1 MKTSLAN
8 EWLATFDVELEPG
21 DVDKIREP
29 SSFTVT
35 VNLRAMAM
43 LYRRARTTDSRRA
56 TAEYGAIVVDY
67 HPPKGTP

>member
-1 MKTSLAN
+1 MRTSLGDTTI
-8 EWLATFDVELEPG
+8 ATFDVELEPG

-43 LYRRARTTDSRRA
+43 LYRRARTTKSHLA
-56 TAEYGAIVVDY
+56 TAEMRAIVVEY
-67 HPPKGTP
+67 HPPKVAL